1 MGSEL
6 PLGRRISVHPSMI
19 LWLSILIYLQPR
31 LSIAFLLAAAV
42 HELGHVTALSL
53 MGTLVGTL
61 GGIALS
67 SNLTNYRIEQLEKK
81 VEKHNN
87 LITRTYKL
95 EQEFAVMDE
104 RVRVA
109 NHRIEDLEK
118 EEMQHEG

>member
-1 MGSEL
+1 MSEV
-6 PLGRRISVHPSMI
+6 IT
-19 LWLSILIYLQPR
+19 
-31 LSIAFLLAAAV
+31 A
-42 HELGHVTALSL
+42 ALSL

-95 EQEFAVMDE
+95 EQEFAVLDE

-109 NHRIEDLEK
+109 NHRIEDFEK